1 MKKLLLIFFVFP
13 LLGFAQVKS
22 QLSKED
28 SVKVNEIITKYNL
41 ILKEYQSVDSLQIK
55 RQGILQFLQGEYSDI
70 LKKYQQPEKQE
81 AKKEG
86 R

>member
-1 MKKLLLIFFVFP
+1 MKTIILVLFISIVS
-13 LLGFAQVKS
+13 FAQVKP

-86 R
+86 K